1 MTLSQQQSQ
10 ALERIRNFVTD
21 KSQTIFI
28 LKGYAGTGKTTL
40 IKNLI
45 PDLSHLGKEV
55 VLLAPTG
62 RSAKVLSQKTT
73 YPASTIHRAIYAL
86 DKMQVVRHNEHGEL
100 IQTSLLEKDS
110 DLRSKGSD
118 DLQFWFSIRQHDTN
132 HNPTASI
139 YIIDESSM
147 IGSRPVHDETL
158 HFGTDILL
166 DDLLTF
172 VQPHLGG
179 KIIFVGDPAQ
189 LPPVGDNHS
198 AALDETF
205 FRERG
210 LTVSSFELTE
220 VFRQK
225 SNSIILQNAML
236 IRNLLQ
242 TKHRNQ
248 FCFERKTG
256 EVEDMTP
263 EQVITSFCDQTPQPE
278 IGNSVVLCYTNALT
292 KDYNDA
298 IRCRYFPG
306 ISQVVSGDILQVVRN
321 HINHDRDIEFYN
333 GDFVK
338 VLSVSD
344 QIETL
349 SAPVWT
355 DVSSTRQRQIVS
367 LDFRDAELLLENGQQ
382 TQCKIIDTLLQ
393 SREPNLTPLQNV
405 ALYINFRIRHPE
417 LKPDDEAFSE
427 TLMQDP
433 YFNAIRVK
441 YGYAITGHKS
451 QGGEW
456 ETIYVDY
463 SGRTGLH
470 GDSLRWVYTTTTRA
484 KKRLYGVNIPNITP
498 ISAIQLNAPNRI
510 AKPAKEAFAFAN
522 VRKVDL
528 LPETASVFQKQKYM
542 CIKEQLDTEG
552 FQIISIQTLQ
562 YDDRYTIAVPSGNA
576 VVDCFYNGTGLYTRY
591 AFLTPLPEN
600 DRIRE
605 ILENEEGLQFKVN
618 YTPSSE
624 ALRHLFAKMV
634 SACDDLNIRI
644 TNIVEHTPQYH
655 VGYYL
660 KTSGRFSQILF
671 YFNSNQTITHAL
683 PSSDMGMDDNK
694 LQNLIQALQK

>member
-1 MTLSQQQSQ
+1 MNLSQQQSQ
-10 ALERIRNFVTD
+10 ALTLIRNFVTD
-21 KSQTIFI
+21 KNQTIFI

-40 IKNLI
+40 IKSLI
-45 PDLSHLGKEV
+45 PEISSLGKKV
-55 VLLAPTG
+55 RLLAPTG
-62 RSAKVLSQKTT
+62 RAAKVLSQKAA

-86 DKMQVVRHNEHGEL
+86 DKMQVVRHNEQGEL
-100 IQTSLLEKDS
+100 IPTLHFEKNPDM
-110 DLRSKGSD
+110 RSKGSD
-118 DLQFWFSIRQHDTN
+118 NLQFWFSLRRHDTGHDPAAN
-132 HNPTASI
+132 IH
-139 YIIDESSM
+139 IIDESSM
-147 IGSRPVHDETL
+147 VGSRPVHDETL

-179 KIIFVGDPAQ
+179 KIIFVGDPVQ
-189 LPPVGDNHS
+189 LPPVGDNRS
-198 AALDETF
+198 AALDEAF
-205 FRERG
+205 FRSRG
-210 LTVSSFELTE
+210 LAVSSFELTE

-225 SNSIILQNAML
+225 DNSIILQNAML

-242 TKHRNQ
+242 TEQRNQ

-263 EQVITSFCDQTPQPE
+263 EQVINSCCEHTHQPE
-278 IGNSVVLCYTNALT
+278 IGDSVVLCYTNAQV
-292 KDYNDA
+292 KEYNDA

-306 ISQVVSGDILQVVRN
+306 INRVVAGDILQVVRN
-321 HINHDRDIEFYN
+321 HYNLGIEFYN

-344 QIETL
+344 QVETL
-349 SAPVWT
+349 SVPVWT
-355 DVSSTRQRQIVS
+355 DASGTRQRLIVS
-367 LDFRDAELLLENGQQ
+367 LDFRNAELLLENGQQ

-393 SREPNLTPLQNV
+393 SREPTLSPLQNV
-405 ALYINFRIRHPE
+405 ALYINFRMRHPE
-417 LKPDDEAFSE
+417 LKPNDEAFSE

-456 ETIYVDY
+456 DTVYVDY

-470 GDSLRWVYTTTTRA
+470 DDSLRWVYTTTTRA
-484 KKRLYGVNIPNITP
+484 RKRLYGVNMPNITP
-498 ISAIQLNAPNRI
+498 ISAIRLNVPNRI

-522 VRKVDL
+522 IEKVDM
-528 LPETASVFQKQKYM
+528 LPDTAAVFQKQKYM

-552 FQIISIQTLQ
+552 FQISSVQMLQ
-562 YDDRYTIAVPSGNA
+562 YDDRYTIEVPSGTA
-576 VVDCFYNGTGLYTRY
+576 IVDCFYNGSGLYTRY
-591 AFLTPLPEN
+591 AFLTQLPEN
-600 DRIRE
+600 DRIRK
-605 ILENEEGLQFKVN
+605 ILENEEGLQFKIT

-644 TNIVEHTPQYH
+644 TNIVEHSPQYY

-671 YFNSNQTITHAL
+671 YFNNNQTITHAL
-683 PSSDMGMDDNK
+683 PSSDMGMEDEK
-694 LQNLIQALQK
+694 LQNLMQVFQK